1 MPRSESTELSGWA
14 TSRRPFPTGTPDGD
28 GDIDVDAFIPPST
41 PTAAAIVTASALAS
55 LVAVGL
61 GRLVDSREHHPL
73 REALSCDIE
82 ETSATEQVLESGGR
96 TAGGRRERRYHHGAI
111 VQNST

>member
-1 MPRSESTELSGWA
+1 MPRSESTELSRVGYIPQ
-14 TSRRPFPTGTPDGD
+14 TFPHRTPD

-41 PTAAAIVTASALAS
+41 PTVAAIVTTSALA
-55 LVAVGL
+55 LPAAVGL
-61 GRLVDSREHHPL
+61 GRLVDSREHHTL
-73 REALSCDIE
+73 REALSCDLGE
-82 ETSATEQVLESGGR
+82 ASATEQVLESGGR